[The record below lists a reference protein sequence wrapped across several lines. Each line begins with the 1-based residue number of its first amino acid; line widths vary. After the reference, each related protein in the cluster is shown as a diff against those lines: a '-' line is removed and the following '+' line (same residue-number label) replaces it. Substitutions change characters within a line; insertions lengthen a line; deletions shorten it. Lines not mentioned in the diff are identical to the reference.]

1 MFSSSFI
8 FKAFCCSINISHSVI
23 FRKNE
28 CWVFYLLDAVLH
40 LYKILI
46 SSVTPFWIPQS
57 LGNWKTISYYKRLIF
72 KTRLRFERLWFVNS
86 KRIESTMHA
95 CYWWFIGP
103 LTYIGSNIWSC
114 KYYETHCTNLT
125 GCDENEKGKKN
136 ETEKELTTLNNT
148 KTSPPRSDRR
158 LTT

>member
-40 LYKILI
+40 LYKIPI
-46 SSVTPFWIPQS
+46 SSLNPAWRIDS
-57 LGNWKTISYYKRLIF
+57 TI
-72 KTRLRFERLWFVNS
+72 
-86 KRIESTMHA
+86 HD

-103 LTYIGSNIWSC
+103 LTYIGYNIWSC
-114 KYYETHCTNLT
+114 KDYETHCTNLK
-125 GCDENEKGKKN
+125 GCDESEKGKKN
-136 ETEKELTTLNNT
+136 ETEKELTTLKWSGNNT
-148 KTSPPRSDRR
+148 ETSPPRSDRR